1 MKPKRPDLRPFILAV
16 LLISCAPLAAQQKG
30 DNYPTR
36 PVRWVV
42 PYAAGGLPDTMARV
56 TSARMTDSL
65 GQQIVIDNRGG
76 AGGIVGTEIVA
87 RAVPDGYTML
97 VADVGQLA
105 INPFLY
111 AKLPYNPDKDFVPI
125 SAIGASVLFLVAN
138 ASVPA
143 KSFSEVTALAK
154 AKPGGL
160 NYGSSGIGSIHHIA
174 MESLKSSL
182 GLNLVHVPYKGTGE
196 MVPALLSGQVA
207 LGYAALP
214 SIEQHVKAGRVRIL
228 AVGSLKRTS
237 RMPDVPTVA
246 EMGVPDYEFTPLIGL
261 LAPAGTP
268 AAIVARMSQEVA
280 RALKTPEVSQRFV
293 QLDIEPIGNT
303 PQQYNAMIR
312 TAVKK
317 YGQAVKASGARID
330 N

>member
-1 MKPKRPDLRPFILAV
+1 MKPKRPGLRPFILAL

-97 VADVGQLA
+97 VADVGHLA

-138 ASVPA
+138 ASVP
-143 KSFSEVTALAK
+143 V
-154 AKPGGL
+154 
-160 NYGSSGIGSIHHIA
+160 
-174 MESLKSSL
+174 
-182 GLNLVHVPYKGTGE
+182 
-196 MVPALLSGQVA
+196 
-207 LGYAALP
+207 
-214 SIEQHVKAGRVRIL
+214 GR
-228 AVGSLKRTS
+228 S
-237 RMPDVPTVA
+237 
-246 EMGVPDYEFTPLIGL
+246 
-261 LAPAGTP
+261 
-268 AAIVARMSQEVA
+268 
-280 RALKTPEVSQRFV
+280 
-293 QLDIEPIGNT
+293 
-303 PQQYNAMIR
+303 
-312 TAVKK
+312 
-317 YGQAVKASGARID
+317 
-330 N
+330 